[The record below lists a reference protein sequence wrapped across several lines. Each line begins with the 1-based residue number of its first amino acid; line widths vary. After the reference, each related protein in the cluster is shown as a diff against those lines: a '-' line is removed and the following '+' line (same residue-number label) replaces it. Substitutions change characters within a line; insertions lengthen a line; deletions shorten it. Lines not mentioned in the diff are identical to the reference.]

1 MVQAESKVS
10 SNIRDT
16 TQKRITYVKY
26 FQSHPFSS
34 PRVEHSSSYS
44 HQNLQEESRVLRGDM
59 SNCRDFSRSYGRD
72 SVEYVPTEHVVALQ
86 ERLRNIHENYRKL
99 IDEERKKNEEKGEVI
114 MNLLEEMQAM
124 HNEKM

>member
-10 SNIRDT
+10 SNIRDL
-16 TQKRITYVKY
+16 TQKRRTYVKY
-26 FQSHPFSS
+26 FQNHPFSS

-44 HQNLQEESRVLRGDM
+44 NQNLQEESRVLRGDM

-72 SVEYVPTEHVVALQ
+72 SVEYIPTEHVVALQ
-86 ERLRNIHENYRKL
+86 ERLRNIHENYKKL
-99 IDEERKKNEEKGEVI
+99 IDEEKKKNEDKGEVI
-114 MNLLEEMQAM
+114 MSLLEEMQAM